1 MQNFVTFSRNVFIPL
16 TRVCRNNCAYCGFKR
31 EINDKCVL
39 LDKQSVVRLL
49 RRGAARSCTEALFT
63 FGEQPEE
70 VDGFSDRLKKI
81 GFDSFIDYLL
91 ECSKIAIKLG
101 LLPHT
106 NAGVLPD
113 TDLLKM
119 KSVNASMGLM
129 LETVANLKAHNDSP
143 GKNPRE
149 RIRFI
154 ETSGRYR
161 IPFTT
166 GILVGIGE
174 DENDRINSLKV
185 IAGIHRRYGHI
196 QEVIIQNF
204 SPKPDTRMSD
214 APIPSTGVM
223 LQTVSLA
230 RDILPP
236 DVAVQVAP
244 NLIHPKIL
252 IEHGACDLGG
262 ISPVTIDYIN
272 PEAAWPNARELAD
285 AAGVPLR
292 ERLPIYPRYIK
303 AGWYSKEIKPLID
316 RLADKDGFRKV
327 VFV

>member
-16 TRVCRNNCAYCGFKR
+16 TSVCRNNCAYCGFKR
-31 EINDKCVL
+31 EINDKCAL
-39 LDKQSVVRLL
+39 LDKQSVVSLL
-49 RRGAARSCTEALFT
+49 RRGAASSCTEALFT

-70 VDGFSDRLKKI
+70 VDGFSDRLKEI

-91 ECSKIAIKLG
+91 ECSRIAIKLG

-113 TDLLKM
+113 TDLLKL

-129 LETVANLKAHNDSP
+129 IETVANLQAHRDSP
-143 GKNPRE
+143 GKTPVE

-154 ETSGRYR
+154 EASGRYQ

-174 DENDRINSLKV
+174 DENDRINSLKL
-185 IAGIHRRYGHI
+185 IANIHRRYGHI

-204 SPKPDTRMSD
+204 SPKPNTRMSG
-214 APIPSTGVM
+214 APIPSTQVM

-230 RDILPP
+230 RDILPS

-244 NLIHPKIL
+244 NLIHPETL

-272 PEAAWPNARELAD
+272 PEAAWPKIKELAD
-285 AAGVPLR
+285 AIGVPLR

-303 AGWYSKEIKPLID
+303 AGWYSKEIKPLIN

-327 VFV
+327 VVV